1 VNVRVFGA
9 HGKAASRGK
18 QVGRTL
24 ARVLDSWR
32 TGLPGPV
39 LVLGAG
45 DAVNYFGTGLILP
58 FEIIYLHQARGFPTA
73 TAGLVLTA
81 VMGTAAVV
89 TPPSGMLLDRFRAK
103 PILITGNLASAL
115 GYAGFAFAGRP
126 WQAFVCAAVGGAGF
140 GVANTANQV
149 LSLTLVSA
157 EQRASSIALGRVAGN
172 FGLGSGATVAG
183 FIVAS
188 AHDDLRA
195 FQALYVFDGVTFA
208 VFALVVLAGIP
219 NPRRAKAELAS
230 GRGTGF
236 RAVARDRLFLI
247 LIAASLVL
255 VMTGGALFSNILA
268 PFAEA
273 HTPVGPGEI
282 GVIFFINTSFVVI
295 AQIPAT
301 RVVTRMRRTH
311 ALAAT
316 CALFAIGLLA
326 VLLAT
331 LTSSVLTATTVLAGV
346 AIVIAI
352 GECAQF
358 IVLGPIVADLAPP
371 HLLGRYMSLYGL
383 SFTAGVALGPA
394 VGGALLAT
402 SPDAVWWGGAL
413 AVALIGV
420 GLLRLGDRIPDPL
433 LRAQCPPPPAASA
446 ADTDAAC
453 HSQMDST
460 ELEGHPHT

>member
-1 VNVRVFGA
+1 MNVRA
-9 HGKAASRGK
+9 SRRHGKAANRWK
-18 QVGRTL
+18 QPGRTL
-24 ARVLDSWR
+24 ARVFGGGR
-32 TGLPGPV
+32 TGLSGPV
-39 LVLGAG
+39 IILQAG
-45 DAVNYFGTGLILP
+45 TAVNYFGTGLVLP

-73 TAGLVLTA
+73 TAGLVLAA
-81 VMGTAAVV
+81 VMGTAAVI
-89 TPPSGMLLDRFRAK
+89 TLPSGALLDRFRAK

-115 GYAGFAFAGRP
+115 GYAGFAFVDRP

-140 GVANTANQV
+140 GIANTANQV

-157 EQRASSIALGRVAGN
+157 EQRASSIALRRVAGN

-188 AHDDLRA
+188 ANDLRT
-195 FQALYVFDGVTFA
+195 FQALYLFDGITFA
-208 VFALVVLAGIP
+208 VFALVVLVGIP
-219 NPRRAKAELAS
+219 NPRLANAAPAS
-230 GRGTGF
+230 DRETGF
-236 RAVARDRLFLI
+236 RAAAHDQLFLI
-247 LIAASLVL
+247 LIAANIVL

-268 PFAEA
+268 PFAKA

-282 GVIFFINTSFVVI
+282 GLVIFINTFFIVV

-301 RVVTRMRRTH
+301 RVVKRMRRTH

-316 CALFAIGLLA
+316 SALFAIGLLA

-331 LTSSVLTATTVLAGV
+331 LTSSTLTATTVLAGV

-371 HLLGRYMSLYGL
+371 HLLGRYLSLYGL
-383 SFTAGVALGPA
+383 TFTTGVALGPA

-402 SPDAVWWGGAL
+402 SPDAVWWGGAM
-413 AVALIGV
+413 AVALTGA

-433 LRAQCPPPPAASA
+433 LQAQCPPQQAVSA
-446 ADTDAAC
+446 ADMDSAR
-453 HSQMDST
+453 HSQVNS
-460 ELEGHPHT
+460 